1 MEVRRISTSLNRAAA
16 SADAES
22 RRKAVIA
29 AAEAREKKHKAK
41 SKPIK
46 QVTKTTLARQ
56 KEQEESL
63 LSKETLSEEPL
74 SDESKKAAQAA
85 KKDEAQLAAS
95 LGYNPYE
102 TARATAGQ
110 ARTATTTSQHGSI
123 NNENASLPVVTPPT
137 QAMVTTEDD
146 EDTEELSEQVEEAFA
161 TIASTDTTG
170 KSRSIL
176 KKLLVNATT
185 KGQKPG
191 EDGSKFRKVRLAND
205 KIKAAIVDV
214 PGALDFM
221 TLCGFELQEQAGE
234 TVLIYPEGYSGP
246 GWLPSAMKLL
256 DTDGLSL

>member
-85 KKDEAQLAAS
+85 KKS
-95 LGYNPYE
+95 LNSW
-102 TARATAGQ
+102 T
-110 ARTATTTSQHGSI
+110 
-123 NNENASLPVVTPPT
+123 
-137 QAMVTTEDD
+137 
-146 EDTEELSEQVEEAFA
+146 
-161 TIASTDTTG
+161 
-170 KSRSIL
+170 
-176 KKLLVNATT
+176 
-185 KGQKPG
+185 
-191 EDGSKFRKVRLAND
+191 VR
-205 KIKAAIVDV
+205 I
-214 PGALDFM
+214 G
-221 TLCGFELQEQAGE
+221 
-234 TVLIYPEGYSGP
+234 
-246 GWLPSAMKLL
+246 
-256 DTDGLSL
+256 